1 MTLRNVLVRALL
13 GGDAASPRAK
23 AMRRLLRPA
32 RVRLFLLPTAP
43 DGERYGAIRGYSV
56 VRTYID
62 EFITDNSAVISGRCL
77 EVGDPRYTVP
87 LGGDRVTVVDVLDVD
102 ASNEHATIIGDLQ
115 DLHEV
120 QSGTYDCAVVTGVL
134 QYLQDPAAAA
144 RELHRIL
151 APGGTVL
158 VTVPTMGPE
167 DIGDEDRWRFMPLG
181 IRVLFEAEFGP
192 DNVLVQAYGNMLTG
206 IAHWSGLAQEDM
218 PKRAWRLQDPV
229 YPVSLGVRATKAG
242 PGPI

>member
-1 MTLRNVLVRALL
+1 MKLRKALVRALL
-13 GGDAASPRAK
+13 GDDPASPRAK
-23 AMRRLLRPA
+23 AIRRLLRPA

-62 EFITDNSAVISGRCL
+62 EFITENREVIQGRCL
-77 EVGDPRYTVP
+77 EVGDPRYTIP

-102 ASNEHATIIGDLQ
+102 PLNEEATVFGDLQ

-120 QSGTYDCAVVTGVL
+120 QGDTYDCAVVTGVL

-167 DIGDEDRWRFMPLG
+167 DIGDHDRWRFMPLG
-181 IRVLFEAEFGP
+181 ARALFEEEFGP
-192 DNVLVQAYGNMLTG
+192 DNVSVKAYGNMLTG

-218 PKRAWRLQDPV
+218 PKRAWRLEDPV
-229 YPVSLGVRATKAG
+229 YPVSIGVRATKASSG
-242 PGPI
+242 SG

>member
-1 MTLRNVLVRALL
+1 MKLRNVLVRALL

-23 AMRRLLRPA
+23 AMRRLFRPA

-62 EFITDNSAVISGRCL
+62 EFITENRGVIRGRCL
-77 EVGDPRYTVP
+77 EVGDPRYTIP
-87 LGGDRVTVVDVLDVD
+87 LGGELVTALDVLDVD
-102 ASNEHATIIGDLQ
+102 PSNEQATVHGDLQ
-115 DLHEV
+115 DLHAV
-120 QSGTYDCAVVTGVL
+120 PDDTYDCAVVTGVL

-144 RELHRIL
+144 HELHRIL

-167 DIGDEDRWRFMPLG
+167 DIVDYDRWRFMPVG
-181 IRVLFEAEFGP
+181 IRAIFENAFGP

-206 IAHWSGLAQEDM
+206 IAHWAGLAREDM

-229 YPVSLGVRATKAG
+229 YPVSLGVRATKAVSG
-242 PGPI
+242 PS

>member
-1 MTLRNVLVRALL
+1 
-13 GGDAASPRAK
+13 
-23 AMRRLLRPA
+23 MRRLLRPA

-62 EFITDNSAVISGRCL
+62 EFITDNKAVITGRCL
-77 EVGDPRYTVP
+77 EVGDPRYTLP
-87 LGGDRVTVVDVLDVD
+87 LGGDRVTALDVLDVD
-102 ASNEHATIIGDLQ
+102 PRNKHATIIGDLQ
-115 DLHEV
+115 DLREV
-120 QSGTYDCAVVTGVL
+120 QSGIYDCAVVTGVL

-181 IRVLFEAEFGP
+181 IKVLFEAEFGP
-192 DNVLVQAYGNMLTG
+192 DNVLVRAYGNMLTG
-206 IAHWSGLAQEDM
+206 IAHWSGLAREDM
-218 PKRAWRLQDPV
+218 PKRAWRLHDPD
-229 YPVSLGVRATKAG
+229 YPVSLGVRATKAAEG
-242 PGPI
+242 PN

>member
-1 MTLRNVLVRALL
+1 
-13 GGDAASPRAK
+13 
-23 AMRRLLRPA
+23 MRRILRPA
-32 RVRLFLLPTAP
+32 RLRLFLLPTAP

-56 VRTYID
+56 ARTYID
-62 EFITDNSAVISGRCL
+62 EFITENSAVIRGRCL
-77 EVGDPRYTVP
+77 EVGDPRYTIP
-87 LGGDRVTVVDVLDVD
+87 LGGDRVTEVDVLDID
-102 ASNEHATIIGDLQ
+102 PSNEQATVLGDLQ
-115 DLHEV
+115 DLHAV
-120 QSGTYDCAVVTGVL
+120 PSNTYDCAVVTGVM
-134 QYLQDPAAAA
+134 QYIQDPAAGA

-181 IRVLFEAEFGP
+181 VRALFEAEFGP
-192 DNVLVQAYGNMLTG
+192 DNVSVQAYGNMLTG

-229 YPVSLGVRATKAG
+229 YPVSLGVRATKAASE
-242 PGPI
+242 PG